1 MIINKLMKWFDEYF
15 IKFSRSTFENLLNIG
30 TTVAFGKNRETEN
43 DQWNLLTK
51 PDLLIILL
59 KKEERGNFSL
69 KVRL

>member
-30 TTVAFGKNRETEN
+30 TTVAFGKNREMEN

>member
-30 TTVAFGKNRETEN
+30 TTVAFGKNREMEN

-51 PDLLIILL
+51 ADLLIILL

-69 KVRL
+69 KVKL

>member
-15 IKFSRSTFENLLNIG
+15 IEFSRSTFENLLNIG
-30 TTVAFGKNRETEN
+30 TTVAFGKNREMEN

>member
-30 TTVAFGKNRETEN
+30 TTVAFGKNREMEN

-51 PDLLIILL
+51 ADLLIILL